1 MLFACTYTIN
11 STNIQI
17 EMLSGLEL
25 GPPAAPVRAT
35 AAAAKPKKKKGKKK
49 K

>member
-1 MLFACTYTIN
+1 VHTPSIQQ
-11 STNIQI
+11 IQI

-25 GPPAAPVRAT
+25 GPPAAPVRPTAT
-35 AAAAKPKKKKGKKK
+35 AAAAKQKKKKGKKK